1 MKKKKINRKLPRYDL
16 GTMKRLP
23 LGYQQANGNGYAST
37 SVEQGQSIQ
46 PEINAMRANRTP
58 MAIGQMT
65 QSFQYPMQMLQKNLG
80 TLGAVS
86 ASTTAANAAS
96 PFLTTAANGTATG
109 INSGSNLAAS
119 LFEHGAGKLS
129 STAGSSTGS
138 SAAVGAGAGAS
149 TLGMVAGGLGTL
161 YGGWNMFNQFA
172 DANRHRSA
180 ADMQRTLNKYTFTTP
195 GGNQYTEYGGVNAG
209 DELSY
214 EREAGHQKRT
224 AQLINTAGTGA
235 SIGGLVASTGV
246 LSGTKLGGALGSWA
260 GPVGVGVGALLGA
273 GIGGLINLFGFGDNE
288 EEVKE
293 QIRRENDAIAMQ
305 NMQNRAVG
313 KSRDLESSSEGKPA
327 FGHSQKTTKHGS
339 KVEQTFGPYGFRQG
353 IAKSMIAEDEST
365 YDPLNMVGTTPIG
378 KGHADNV
385 PSYIEPGDQN
395 MVFSNDKKAGAFAK
409 KAAPIIEQ
417 QNKLH
422 SIIANANGNSRQ
434 QQFQKMM
441 AEKALEKNNNTLLA
455 MNEAQNIVRDNNMK
469 IKKYNCGKLPGYKLG
484 TMAEYAL
491 ATLPHIGGMMSN
503 IAQYNRA
510 KYADTPIQSS
520 YVEDTLGREA
530 LNDLNGLRYDIDPY
544 INQARKALAA
554 QNWATRRNVNLGY
567 GGRALAQNANF
578 QSYLNALYSA
588 YDAKNKAENEFI
600 TTKANAKARL
610 GAASTD
616 RMINSINGIISRSQQ
631 QNAQKLLYEDTKLR
645 DIYTMGA
652 AAVNA
657 FGDVSKYLDAKDIQN
672 AQIGLWKQT
681 TDTDRMKVLADTQRL
696 ATNNQQSTTT
706 QRPYIPTSMLLGIG
720 KKYQFQQPSYLNIM
734 DDEYWNWNGRRFMS

>member
-65 QSFQYPMQMLQKNLG
+65 QSFQYPMQILQNS
-80 TLGAVS
+80 LGAGTSTAVS
-86 ASTTAANAAS
+86 TAS

-109 INSGSNLAAS
+109 INSGSNFVAS
-119 LFEHGAGKLS
+119 FYEHGAGKLS
-129 STAGSSTGS
+129 STAGSSAGS
-138 SAAVGAGAGAS
+138 STTAGAGAGAS

-246 LSGTKLGGALGSWA
+246 LAGTKLGGTLGSWA

-313 KSRDLESSSEGKPA
+313 KSRDLEAQAALGKPA
-327 FGHSQKTTKHGS
+327 YGKMKGGNKHGE
-339 KVEQTFGPYGFRQG
+339 KIELLQGPKGP
-353 IAKSMIAEDEST
+353 T
-365 YDPLNMVGTTPIG
+365 IG
-378 KGHADNV
+378 KSSSMGQ
-385 PSYIEPGDQN
+385 PGEP
-395 MVFSNDKKAGAFAK
+395 M
-409 KAAPIIEQ
+409 
-417 QNKLH
+417 
-422 SIIANANGNSRQ
+422 
-434 QQFQKMM
+434 
-441 AEKALEKNNNTLLA
+441 
-455 MNEAQNIVRDNNMK
+455 
-469 IKKYNCGKLPGYKLG
+469 
-484 TMAEYAL
+484 
-491 ATLPHIGGMMSN
+491 
-503 IAQYNRA
+503 
-510 KYADTPIQSS
+510 
-520 YVEDTLGREA
+520 
-530 LNDLNGLRYDIDPY
+530 
-544 INQARKALAA
+544 
-554 QNWATRRNVNLGY
+554 
-567 GGRALAQNANF
+567 
-578 QSYLNALYSA
+578 
-588 YDAKNKAENEFI
+588 YDAN
-600 TTKANAKARL
+600 
-610 GAASTD
+610 
-616 RMINSINGIISRSQQ
+616 
-631 QNAQKLLYEDTKLR
+631 
-645 DIYTMGA
+645 TM
-652 AAVNA
+652 
-657 FGDVSKYLDAKDIQN
+657 
-672 AQIGLWKQT
+672 
-681 TDTDRMKVLADTQRL
+681 
-696 ATNNQQSTTT
+696 
-706 QRPYIPTSMLLGIG
+706 
-720 KKYQFQQPSYLNIM
+720 
-734 DDEYWNWNGRRFMS
+734 

>member
-23 LGYQQANGNGYAST
+23 LGYQQASGNGYAST

-80 TLGAVS
+80 TIGTVGASTVSQLGAGTS
-86 ASTTAANAAS
+86 LGTSLAANSTNAAAQIGNLGAQ
-96 PFLTTAANGTATG
+96 FGTGTTQHAT
-109 INSGSNLAAS
+109 SFFSDAFGSAI
-119 LFEHGAGKLS
+119 EP
-129 STAGSSTGS
+129 TAGSSSAGS
-138 SAAVGAGAGAS
+138 TAAAGAGAS

-246 LSGTKLGGALGSWA
+246 LAGTKLGGALGSWA

-273 GIGGLINLFGFGDNE
+273 GIGELINLFGFGDNE

-313 KSRDLESSSEGKPA
+313 KSRDLEAQAALGKPA
-327 FGHSQKTTKHGS
+327 YGKMKGGNKHGE
-339 KVEQTFGPYGFRQG
+339 KIELLQGPNGP
-353 IAKSMIAEDEST
+353 T
-365 YDPLNMVGTTPIG
+365 IG
-378 KGHADNV
+378 KASSMGQPGEPMYDASTMRGSIIQGKGNQDTEPLSVKQNDATAIFSKKLGFAD
-385 PSYIEPGDQN
+385 I
-395 MVFSNDKKAGAFAK
+395 
-409 KAAPIIEQ
+409 AAPIVEQ

-422 SIIANANGNSRQ
+422 DIIANAKGNSKQ

-441 AEKALEKNNNTLLA
+441 AEKALQKNHEELLA
-455 MNEAQNIVRDNNMK
+455 LSEVQNIVRDDTMK
-469 IKKYNCGKLPGYKLG
+469 IKKYNCGKMPKFSLG
-484 TMAEYAL
+484 SKIADYSSAV
-491 ATLPHIGGMMSN
+491 LPHFWGFMTN
-503 IAQYNRA
+503 LAQKNRD
-510 KYADTPIQSS
+510 KYADS
-520 YVEDTLGREA
+520 YVPEMEISNPEA
-530 LNDLNGLRYDIDPY
+530 IKAYNQVMSDMIDPTQY
-544 INQARKALAA
+544 LNMSQRNYNQAAWNA
-554 QNWATRRNVNLGY
+554 RRAVNAGY
-567 GGRALAQNANF
+567 GGRMLMLDSLYRGKQQQDAETLMKINEMNRAQRNMGANLLNQYGTDKLAKR
-578 QSYLNALYSA
+578 
-588 YDAKNKAENEFI
+588 YDQFWKRF
-600 TTKANAKARL
+600 
-610 GAASTD
+610 
-616 RMINSINGIISRSQQ
+616 GIKQQ
-631 QNAQKLLYEDTKLR
+631 QNAARDYALR
-645 DIYTMGA
+645 TDDLNMYKMWAGA
-652 AAVNA
+652 ADAYDAVN
-657 FGDVSKYLDAKDIQN
+657 KYHQAYDIQN
-672 AQIGLWKQT
+672 KQIGIWQQQAN
-681 TDTDRMKVLADTQRL
+681 ADTMRAIADTYRL
-696 ATNNQQSTTT
+696 GNQSYISPSTLSSVEPTPPLLIARPDDNYAYNNALKL
-706 QRPYIPTSMLLGIG
+706 RG
-720 KKYQFQQPSYLNIM
+720 
-734 DDEYWNWNGRRFMS
+734 W